1 MYARETIAAIAT
13 APGVGGIA
21 IVRVSGDEARRIGDV
36 VFRGFP
42 SDPESHRLYVG
53 RFIGTDG
60 APIDRGI
67 AALMR
72 APRSYTGEDVLEL
85 HCHGGPLVARTIL
98 AATLAAGARSARPGE
113 FTLRAFLNGK
123 LDLAQAEAVAD
134 VIGAKTESAAR
145 LAGAQLDG
153 ELSRAIED
161 HRQAL
166 VGVAA
171 ALEAAID
178 FADED
183 DVDFDAAA
191 IVRTLRSELDDLRRL
206 AETFR
211 AGRLLRE
218 GARVVFAGAPNVGK
232 SSLVNRLLG
241 TERIIVTPSPGTTRD
256 TIEETADVGGLPV
269 VLVDTAGLREAED
282 LAERFGIERSRSAIA
297 AADLVVCV
305 VDRSV
310 EWNQSQRCYLDALQ
324 QKAIVALNKADLP
337 ARISAAEIRE
347 RFHGRVVETTATTE
361 GGIDALAEA
370 IAAELGS
377 GAGEG
382 TILITRE
389 RHWAALE
396 RTAAS
401 LELALAALA
410 ASHPPEVIAVDVT
423 AALGE
428 LGEIVGLSTSEEILD
443 RVFREF
449 CIGK

>member
-42 SDPESHRLYVG
+42 SKPESHHLYAG
-53 RFIGTDG
+53 RFVGADG
-60 APIDRGI
+60 VPIDRGL
-67 AALMR
+67 AALML

-85 HCHGGPLVARTIL
+85 HCHGGPVVARAIL

-113 FTLRAFLNGK
+113 LTLRAFLNGK

-134 VIGAKTESAAR
+134 VIGAKTDSAAR

-153 ELSRAIED
+153 ELSRTIEE

-166 VGVAA
+166 IGVAA

-183 DVDFDAAA
+183 DVDFDAGA
-191 IVRTLRSELDDLRRL
+191 IARTLRSERDDLRRL
-206 AETFR
+206 AATFR
-211 AGRLLRE
+211 AGRVLRE
-218 GARVVFAGAPNVGK
+218 GARVVFAGEPNVGK

-241 TERIIVTPSPGTTRD
+241 TERIIVTPAPGTTRD
-256 TIEETADVGGLPV
+256 TIEETTDVGGLPL
-269 VLVDTAGLREAED
+269 VLIDTAGLREADD

-297 AADLVVCV
+297 DADLVVWV
-305 VDRSV
+305 VDRSLDGKRTKGSSFDA
-310 EWNQSQRCYLDALQ
+310 SQQRS
-324 QKAIVALNKADLP
+324 IVALNKADLP
-337 ARISAAEIRE
+337 AQVSTADIRE
-347 RFHGRVVETTATTE
+347 RFRGRVVETSATTD
-361 GGIDALAEA
+361 GGVDALVQA
-370 IAAELGS
+370 ITAELGS

-389 RHWAALE
+389 RHFAALE

-401 LELALAALA
+401 LDLALDAIA